1 MHKRNRSEKVA
12 QLKARLTPMDLL
24 SFLLAGLMVLLV
36 VSLSGASE
44 WDETLA
50 KAKEE
55 GKFVAVL
62 GGGAS
67 RNYRP
72 IFKTFEKKFGIR
84 TVVSTGG
91 GRRQADRILAERG
104 AKKYKVDIFMVGST
118 SGVNRIIRNDAAD
131 PIPPEL
137 FLPEVVDKSK
147 WFKSQHFYSDPQQK
161 YIFAF
166 AGSGVNPIGW
176 TVAGLKL
183 ECPPGW
189 LN

>member
-1 MHKRNRSEKVA
+1 MRSRNRSANVA
-12 QLKARLTPMDLL
+12 QLRARLTPMDLL
-24 SFLLAGLMVLLV
+24 VFLLAGLLVLAMAG
-36 VSLSGASE
+36 LSGASE

-72 IFKTFEKKFGIR
+72 IFKIFEKKFGIR

-104 AKKYKVDIFMVGST
+104 ARQFKVDIFMVGPT

-147 WFKSQHFYSDPQQK
+147 WFKGQHFYSDPQQK

-166 AGSGVNPIGW
+166 AGRVNRSPRN
-176 TVAGLKL
+176 AL
-183 ECPPGW
+183 
-189 LN
+189 